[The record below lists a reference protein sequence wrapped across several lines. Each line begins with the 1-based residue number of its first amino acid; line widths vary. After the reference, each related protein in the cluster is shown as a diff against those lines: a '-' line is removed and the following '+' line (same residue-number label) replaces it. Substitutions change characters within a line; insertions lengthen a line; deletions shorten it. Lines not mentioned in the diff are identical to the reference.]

1 MIGSALAMKTLEA
14 MGYSELRNP
23 TLHCHRMEN
32 RCAHLDIAIEGTHG
46 GHQTSFLISYP
57 WSILWHLS
65 WGPARTWLYAY
76 RSYKCPYNLLGTTSF
91 SMATKIW
98 KTMVY
103 QLAVHSFISFL
114 FCLIQKNCFKHPT
127 FSNDCIFSINFASI
141 TKTFYYSKIQYCL
154 NVPPTIMIFVRFN
167 DWFNVIR

>member
-91 SMATKIW
+91 SMATKNLENHGISTSSSLLYFLPILPYP
-98 KTMVY
+98 KIALNILH
-103 QLAVHSFISFL
+103 LAMIAYFQSILPVEPKHSI
-114 FCLIQKNCFKHPT
+114 IAK
-127 FSNDCIFSINFASI
+127 
-141 TKTFYYSKIQYCL
+141 
-154 NVPPTIMIFVRFN
+154 FN
-167 DWFNVIR
+167 IVLTYHLQ